1 MAYIDNKLK
10 YKIWNDLKLYTEK
23 QIESTFLEIIE
34 PNLRNKIVG
43 CIYKHPNVPVT
54 EFTNDYMGL
63 FLEKLSHEWKEII
76 LLDDFSI
83 NILKLIQTKIQQTCM
98 TYKYTTCIHHHFVLS
113 LTLLLKLQ
121 QPQKH

>member
-76 LLDDFSI
+76 LMDDFSI
-83 NILKLIQTKIQQTCM
+83 NILNWFRQRFNRLVWHVNIQHVSVIT
-98 TYKYTTCIHHHFVLS
+98 LS
-113 LTLLLKLQ
+113 Y
-121 QPQKH
+121 H